1 MLTSI
6 LFGQA
11 RSGAADP
18 AGAKATQSP
27 TRQQSTRS
35 FSDHVD
41 DRARRRE
48 ANSVSDKDR
57 ADQPEKQ
64 TEKAADSKT
73 VEAGTKPAAQKP
85 VVAAQSD
92 GGPQVDDAVALPFD
106 SELTGLADDSAEVPV
121 IPAEAAEGTDLP
133 AADADLTAED
143 ADLTAEDTV
152 ELGLVALG
160 DTQQKPVGTK
170 SGDSP
175 ESVARVQNIA
185 AEPTAQTAQ
194 TAVTAEDGVEIASQ
208 VAATV
213 RAEPQGSKTQ
223 NTVVA
228 AQVQGASQA
237 AGQTSATKVA
247 VEATVPASAD
257 SPKVGDVDLSATER
271 QASMGTTQAAQR
283 VQDGVNWQVQT
294 GAGAAKSAVPLA
306 AGAAGKEGV
315 AQAVPGPAV
324 DTDPATQAAAVD
336 ASGKSAG
343 SKSLG
348 LAETL
353 AAVGQPRAVA
363 ASDPGRRAQGRAHE
377 SREAQATVSGNAVTG
392 AATAGVKSAAA
403 AQISAVQQAFA
414 AQVMGADGGAAGGRG
429 AEAQLLAGD
438 PAVDMPGLS
447 QLLTEAVFQPGT
459 VHRPETPRLIGA
471 QLAQAFVAKGD
482 RNVDV
487 ALNPEELGR
496 VKMRVSTSESGIT
509 VVIQTE
515 RPETGDLMRRHINE
529 LADEF
534 RKMGFENISFEF
546 NGGGASGGQA
556 KGDSD
561 GQTSAGI
568 SGTRHSDDLTAAE
581 VAETQVQHLRLGNA
595 GVDMR
600 V

>member
-11 RSGAADP
+11 RPGAADQ

-35 FSDHVD
+35 FFDHMD

-85 VVAAQSD
+85 VVAGQAD
-92 GGPQVDDAVALPFD
+92 AGPQVDDTAALSFD
-106 SELTGLADDSAEVPV
+106 GELTGAADDSAEFPE
-121 IPAEAAEGTDLP
+121 ISAEAAEGTDLP
-133 AADADLTAED
+133 AENADFTAED
-143 ADLTAEDTV
+143 ADLPAEGADLLAEDV
-152 ELGLVALG
+152 VKLGLVAPG
-160 DTQQKPVGTK
+160 DTQQKPVRST
-170 SGDSP
+170 SGDSS
-175 ESVARVQNIA
+175 EAVARVQNIA
-185 AEPTAQTAQ
+185 AAP
-194 TAVTAEDGVEIASQ
+194 AEDGAEIALQAAATAKVEPQSGKPPATAVAGQVQGGSQ
-208 VAATV
+208 TVAQPSATTAAAEVTVAAT
-213 RAEPQGSKTQ
+213 T
-223 NTVVA
+223 
-228 AQVQGASQA
+228 
-237 AGQTSATKVA
+237 
-247 VEATVPASAD
+247 D
-257 SPKVGDVDLSATER
+257 SPKGGDVDLPASER
-271 QASMGTTQAAQR
+271 QASIGTPQTAQR
-283 VQDGVNWQVQT
+283 VQEGVNWQVQT
-294 GAGAAKSAVPLA
+294 GAGAAKSAAPLA
-306 AGAAGKEGV
+306 VGAAGKEGV
-315 AQAVPGPAV
+315 AQPVPLPAA

-343 SKSLG
+343 SKSPG
-348 LAETL
+348 LAETM
-353 AAVGQPRAVA
+353 AAVGQSRAVA
-363 ASDPGRRAQGRAHE
+363 ASEPGRRAQGRAHE
-377 SREAQATVSGNAVTG
+377 SREAQATVSGNTVTG
-392 AATAGVKSAAA
+392 AATVGVKSAAA
-403 AQISAVQQAFA
+403 VQISAVQQAFA
-414 AQVMGADGGAAGGRG
+414 AQVLGADGGAAGGRG
-429 AEAQLLAGD
+429 AEAQLLTGD

-447 QLLTEAVFQPGT
+447 QLLTEAVLQPGT
-459 VHRPETPRLIGA
+459 VHRPETPRLIAA
-471 QLAQAFVAKGD
+471 QLAQAIVAKGD

-546 NGGGASGGQA
+546 NGGGASGGQTQ
-556 KGDSD
+556 GDSESQA
-561 GQTSAGI
+561 GVGI
-568 SGTRHSDDLTAAE
+568 SGTGHSDDLTAAE
-581 VAETQVQHLRLGNA
+581 VAEIQVQHLRLGNA